1 METEE
6 RAIVGLTRNRGM
18 SKEGRVDAIPNSRG
32 AYDSGFGAR
41 VRVRTIV
48 FAFGPITFFYS
59 QQQQKQQSQQK
70 PTTTTTTTTTA
81 TTTTTTTT

>member
-18 SKEGRVDAIPNSRG
+18 SNEGRVDAIPNSRG

-48 FAFGPITFFYS
+48 FAFGPITFF
-59 QQQQKQQSQQK
+59 QK
-70 PTTTTTTTTTA
+70 PTTTTTTTTA